1 MKLSCGKICGDV
13 GTIAGRAKLGVE
25 AFAEALL
32 GIPKILAENSGY
44 DALDTIISVQEEQE
58 KGTVV
63 GIDVETG
70 EPFDPKMAGVFDN
83 YIVKKQIIESAP
95 LIATQFLLVDEVMRA
110 GVNMR
115 KR

>member
-1 MKLSCGKICGDV
+1 MGI
-13 GTIAGRAKLGVE
+13 E
-25 AFAEALL
+25 AFAESLL

-44 DALDTIISVQEEQE
+44 DALDSIIAVQEEHE
-58 KGTVV
+58 KGMIV
-63 GIDVETG
+63 GLDVETG
-70 EPFDPKMAGVFDN
+70 EPFDPKMGGVFDN
-83 YIVKKQIIESAP
+83 FSVKKQIIESSP